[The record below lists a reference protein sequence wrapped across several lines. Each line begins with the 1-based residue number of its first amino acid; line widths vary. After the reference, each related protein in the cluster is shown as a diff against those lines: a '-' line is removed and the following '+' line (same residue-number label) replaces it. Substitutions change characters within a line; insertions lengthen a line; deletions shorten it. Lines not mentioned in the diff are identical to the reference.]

1 VDVGLVIPLRL
12 DAVPQILRVEHRKTI
27 PAETIMRRLLPTA
40 ETTLLPAGGYHRAKL
55 VPMRLTCTMRLN
67 NQSTHP
73 SVAISRSCMLRHGP
87 WRWTSSVL

>member
-1 VDVGLVIPLRL
+1 MDVGLVIPFRL

-67 NQSTHP
+67 NQSALLDRP
-73 SVAISRSCMLRHGP
+73 SIMQGLFQGIENKVCLS
-87 WRWTSSVL
+87 